1 MVEISYLVIAGI
13 ALAAMFFGYGF
24 GLFEGRSQGYKKRRK
39 EEVTEK
45 ENKPEPEPVTV
56 EVDDPGL
63 LRIKN
68 EGGYLALDL
77 DGSRV
82 DTSALTAEER
92 KRLIEMLNL
101 MRPWLEG
108 RPAAAPV
115 RTSPPPQSQSRP
127 SPAPD
132 MDRLAQVSS
141 QPQRTESGGD
151 QPPRKPADAA
161 RPSVTAPQPAPPSP
175 AQRTRTIAK
184 EDRPIAAAG
193 SIVTQID
200 SILQAR
206 LEGTPLEER
215 GVFLAQSP
223 EGGVMVYV
231 GLTKYAGI
239 DEVPDPEIKAAIR
252 SAITEWENRFTP
264 GL

>member
-1 MVEISYLVIAGI
+1 MVEITYLAIAGI

-24 GLFEGRSQGYKKRRK
+24 GLFEGRNQGYKKRQK
-39 EEVTEK
+39 EEATAKVD
-45 ENKPEPEPVTV
+45 KPAPEPVTV

-68 EGGYLALDL
+68 EQGYLTLDL

-82 DTSALTAEER
+82 DTSALTSEQR

-108 RPAAAPV
+108 RPVSAPV
-115 RTSPPPQSQSRP
+115 PTSPPPQSTLKPSAEAPKRP
-127 SPAPD
+127 AASA
-132 MDRLAQVSS
+132 S
-141 QPQRTESGGD
+141 QPVIQR
-151 QPPRKPADAA
+151 P
-161 RPSVTAPQPAPPSP
+161 V
-175 AQRTRTIAK
+175 TIAK
-184 EDRPIAAAG
+184 EDRPVAPAG

-200 SILQAR
+200 SILQAS
-206 LEGTPLEER
+206 LAGTPLEDR

-231 GLTKYAGI
+231 GLTRYMAVE
-239 DEVPDPEIKAAIR
+239 DVPDPEIKAAIR

>member
-1 MVEISYLVIAGI
+1 MVEISILAIAGI

-24 GLFEGRSQGYKKRRK
+24 GLFEGRNQGYKKRRK
-39 EEVTEK
+39 EEAIDQ
-45 ENKPEPEPVTV
+45 ENKPEPEPEQVV
-56 EVDDPGL
+56 VKVDDSGL

-82 DTSALTAEER
+82 DTSALSAEER

-108 RPAAAPV
+108 RPAAVPV
-115 RTSPPPQSQSRP
+115 RSSPPTPEL
-127 SPAPD
+127 
-132 MDRLAQVSS
+132 DRLAQVGS
-141 QPQRTESGGD
+141 QPEREEQIDPSPSR
-151 QPPRKPADAA
+151 PAEAA
-161 RPSVTAPQPAPPSP
+161 RPSAPARQPAPQPP
-175 AQRTRTIAK
+175 AQRPRTMAK
-184 EDRPIAAAG
+184 EDRPIAPAG
-193 SIVTQID
+193 SIVSQID

-206 LEGTPLEER
+206 LEGTPLDDR
-215 GVFLAQSP
+215 GIFLAQSP

-231 GLTKYAGI
+231 GLTKYMGI
-239 DEVPDPEIKAAIR
+239 EDVPDPEIKAAIR
-252 SAITEWENRFTP
+252 SAITEWENKYTP